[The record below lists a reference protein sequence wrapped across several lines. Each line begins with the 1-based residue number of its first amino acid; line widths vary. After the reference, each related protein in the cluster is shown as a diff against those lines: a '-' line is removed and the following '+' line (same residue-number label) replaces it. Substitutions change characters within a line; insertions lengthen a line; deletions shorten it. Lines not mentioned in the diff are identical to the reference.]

1 MSVKLSKS
9 RSRVAEAAVL
19 HGEPDTE
26 YDVQNVGQ
34 RLRDLRKQKGLTING
49 LAKVARVPA
58 STISK
63 IENGLLKPSL
73 VHAINLAHAL
83 EENLGFLVDHYRSQ
97 PQRTAFV
104 YADSRNEIDYP
115 EMSFSLQDLNGQFIA
130 GILEARLGSL
140 RPGAHSGVA
149 AMSHGGEELCY
160 VLKGAISYSIEGEE
174 WTLGQG
180 DSIQFK
186 STLKHRWHNAYR
198 GTTQVIWI
206 FSDSG
211 GLQF

>member
-1 MSVKLSKS
+1 MSVKLSPS
-9 RSRVAEAAVL
+9 RSHVAEPAALKDGAEV
-19 HGEPDTE
+19 E
-26 YDVQNVGQ
+26 YNVENVGL
-34 RLRDLRKQKGLTING
+34 RLRELRKQKGLTING
-49 LAKVARVPA
+49 LAKLARVPA

-83 EENLGFLVDHYRSQ
+83 DENLGFLVDHYRSQ
-97 PQRTAFV
+97 PQRTTFV
-104 YADSRNEIDYP
+104 YGGSRNEIDYP
-115 EMSFSLQDLNGQFIA
+115 EMSMSLQDLNGPFIA

-149 AMSHGGEELCY
+149 PMTHRGEELCY
-160 VLKGAISYSIEGEE
+160 VLKGAIRYTIEGEE
-174 WTLGQG
+174 WTLGPG
-180 DSIQFK
+180 DSMQFK
-186 STLKHRWHNAYR
+186 STLKHRWQNAYR

-211 GLQF
+211 GLKF